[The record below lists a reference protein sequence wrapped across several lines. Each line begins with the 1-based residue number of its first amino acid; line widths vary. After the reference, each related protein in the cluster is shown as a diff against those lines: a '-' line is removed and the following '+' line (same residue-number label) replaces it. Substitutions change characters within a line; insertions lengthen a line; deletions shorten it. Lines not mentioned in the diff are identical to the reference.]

1 MPSASATSSTRRWSP
16 TCCASGTP
24 RASRSTHRCRS
35 STTATK
41 GTSAKHERNLPLLL
55 EHVRHEP
62 HRVYLWWH
70 LGTVHAVLGQ
80 MNQARAAFE
89 HGLQIVREDGLKP
102 ANDIVVYCEVA
113 FRPALDG
120 RPVDDLVA
128 EGLGLDP
135 GCQPLRAAAL
145 MAARREGRWER
156 VEGLADVLLSALD
169 RAPATA
175 S

>member
-1 MPSASATSSTRRWSP
+1 
-16 TCCASGTP
+16 
-24 RASRSTHRCRS
+24 
-35 STTATK
+35 
-41 GTSAKHERNLPLLL
+41 
-55 EHVRHEP
+55 
-62 HRVYLWWH
+62 
-70 LGTVHAVLGQ
+70 